1 MSTVNLSGFNEALAA
16 VFSYG
21 EGFHMKM
28 LVKIWNIFADV
39 LLVVALVLVFA
50 FVGAKFIG
58 YTPYVVTSG
67 SMQSI
72 YPVGSIIYVKDA
84 EPQDVQ
90 VGDAITFYLSGDT
103 VATHQVWEIDT
114 NQREFRT
121 QGVDNLDENG
131 NIIHDANPVSFDN
144 LIGKPTL
151 CVPKLGVLYEQ
162 LQKPFGL
169 CVVAFVA
176 ILVVLVSVLTAPKKE
191 NAKKE

>member
-1 MSTVNLSGFNEALAA
+1 MKHWLLF
-16 VFSYG
+16 FSYG
-21 EGFHMKM
+21 EDFYMKM

-39 LLVVALVLVFA
+39 LLVIALLLLFA

-58 YTPYVVTSG
+58 YMPYVVTSG

-84 EPQDVQ
+84 EPQNVQ

-121 QGVDNLDENG
+121 QGVDNLDKNG
-131 NIIHDANPVSFDN
+131 NIIHDASPVSFDN

-169 CVVAFVA
+169 CVVAFAV

>member
-1 MSTVNLSGFNEALAA
+1 
-16 VFSYG
+16 
-21 EGFHMKM
+21 MKM

-39 LLVVALVLVFA
+39 LLFIALLLVFA

-103 VATHQVWEIDT
+103 VASHQITRCGQVFDLPSTVSLFFGIRNISDARRYT
-114 NQREFRT
+114 GYLRT
-121 QGVDNLDENG
+121 VQ
-131 NIIHDANPVSFDN
+131 
-144 LIGKPTL
+144 TL
-151 CVPKLGVLYEQ
+151 SKH
-162 LQKPFGL
+162 K
-169 CVVAFVA
+169 
-176 ILVVLVSVLTAPKKE
+176 T
-191 NAKKE
+191 

>member
-1 MSTVNLSGFNEALAA
+1 
-16 VFSYG
+16 
-21 EGFHMKM
+21 MKM

-72 YPVGSIIYVKDA
+72 YPVGSMQLVRYK
-84 EPQDVQ
+84 QDVQ

>member
-1 MSTVNLSGFNEALAA
+1 
-16 VFSYG
+16 
-21 EGFHMKM
+21 MKM

-39 LLVVALVLVFA
+39 LLVIALLLVFA

-131 NIIHDANPVSFDN
+131 NIIHDASPVSFDN

-169 CVVAFVA
+169 CVVAFAV

>member
-1 MSTVNLSGFNEALAA
+1 
-16 VFSYG
+16 
-21 EGFHMKM
+21 MKM

-84 EPQDVQ
+84 KPQDVQ

-103 VATHQVWEIDT
+103 VATHQVWESSVIVSIGLAT
-114 NQREFRT
+114 FKLSLIPSKNPTIVITSCPYFAATSFKVPRT
-121 QGVDNLDENG
+121 SSSGFFK
-131 NIIHDANPVSFDN
+131 SS
-144 LIGKPTL
+144 T
-151 CVPKLGVLYEQ
+151 
-162 LQKPFGL
+162 
-169 CVVAFVA
+169 
-176 ILVVLVSVLTAPKKE
+176 
-191 NAKKE
+191 

>member
-1 MSTVNLSGFNEALAA
+1 MKCWLLF
-16 VFSYG
+16 FSYG
-21 EGFHMKM
+21 EDFHMKM

-39 LLVVALVLVFA
+39 LLVIALLLVFA

-103 VATHQVWEIDT
+103 VASHQITRCGQVFDLPSTVSLFFGI
-114 NQREFRT
+114 R
-121 QGVDNLDENG
+121 
-131 NIIHDANPVSFDN
+131 NI
-144 LIGKPTL
+144 
-151 CVPKLGVLYEQ
+151 
-162 LQKPFGL
+162 
-169 CVVAFVA
+169 
-176 ILVVLVSVLTAPKKE
+176 
-191 NAKKE
+191 

>member
-1 MSTVNLSGFNEALAA
+1 MQLLIATPYRVMSTVCISKYDEALAA
-16 VFSYG
+16 VFSHIR
-21 EGFHMKM
+21 EDFRVKM
-28 LVKIWNIFADV
+28 LVKVWNIFADV
-39 LLVVALVLVFA
+39 LLVIALLLVFA

-72 YPVGSIIYVKDA
+72 YPVGSIIYVKEA
-84 EPQDVQ
+84 APQDVQ

-131 NIIHDANPVSFDN
+131 NIIHDAR
-144 LIGKPTL
+144 LW
-151 CVPKLGVLYEQ
+151 
-162 LQKPFGL
+162 
-169 CVVAFVA
+169 
-176 ILVVLVSVLTAPKKE
+176 LVRMEEYSRAGGCCPP
-191 NAKKE
+191 